1 MAKCGRLTPE
11 GLVLEVCCDDP
22 GCCFVAALAEQ
33 FVEIPEDAEP
43 GDTIVDGVA
52 VKPEPPA
59 EPEPPVA
66 ADRVLTRETILAQMT
81 RSERLALKTLAATDA
96 EVEDMLEVMAS
107 TNHLNIDDP
116 ENEELLTR
124 LTSDGVLSQATFEK
138 IYS

>member
-1 MAKCGRLTPE
+1 MSKHGRLTPE
-11 GLVLEVCCDDP
+11 GLVLEVCSHDP
-22 GCCFVAALAEQ
+22 AECFVAALAEQ

-43 GDTIVDGVA
+43 GDTIVNGVA

-59 EPEPPVA
+59 EPEPPAPV
-66 ADRVLTRETILAQMT
+66 DRMVLRQTIMDSMT
-81 RSERLALKTLAATDA
+81 RAERLALKALAATDA

-116 ENEELLTR
+116 ENKELLTR
-124 LTSDGVLSQATFEK
+124 LVSDSVLSQATFDK